1 MYFLR
6 PLAMGVALALL
17 TGSTLAASP
26 TVHIP
31 EIPVKMYGRYLPE
44 EIEAL
49 KSTLRGNVY
58 DEGLLGTFCMRQG
71 TCAAAEDD

>member
-1 MYFLR
+1 MGDGALR
-6 PLAMGVALALL
+6 LNGERFSKLYETIPDLKG
-17 TGSTLAASP
+17 GSAAFYEGEGSG
-26 TVHIP
+26 
-31 EIPVKMYGRYLPE
+31 KPE

-49 KSTLRGNVY
+49 KSTLRGNVF